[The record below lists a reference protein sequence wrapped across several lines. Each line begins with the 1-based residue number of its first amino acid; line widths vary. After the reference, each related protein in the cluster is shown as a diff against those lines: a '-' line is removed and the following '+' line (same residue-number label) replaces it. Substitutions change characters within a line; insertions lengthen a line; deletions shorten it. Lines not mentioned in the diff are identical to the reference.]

1 MSADLNRRD
10 VLAGTIALGALGRIE
25 TARAQPSAPA
35 SAQQQASRSMTSYI
49 GSPTSRVDGR
59 AKVTGQAKYA
69 GEFNVSGLAYGSVVG
84 STITKGSI
92 ARIDAGEALKVRGV
106 LGVLTHESR
115 PRMADNDRAYHDDA
129 APEAGAPFRPLYD
142 DRIKFNGQSV
152 AVVLAEE

>member
-25 TARAQPSAPA
+25 TAGAQPSAPA
-35 SAQQQASRSMTSYI
+35 AAQQQASRSMTSYI

-69 GEFNVSGLAYGSVVG
+69 GEFNVSGLANGSVVG

-92 ARIDAGEALKVRGV
+92 VRIDAGEALKVRGV
-106 LGVLTHESR
+106 L
-115 PRMADNDRAYHDDA
+115 
-129 APEAGAPFRPLYD
+129 
-142 DRIKFNGQSV
+142 
-152 AVVLAEE
+152 

>member
-84 STITKGSI
+84 STITKGRI

-115 PRMADNDRAYHDDA
+115 TRSVSDV
-129 APEAGAPFRPLYD
+129 EAIQIVNKGIEITVMEFLGRGID
-142 DRIKFNGQSV
+142 HRDRIGSQCFP
-152 AVVLAEE
+152 